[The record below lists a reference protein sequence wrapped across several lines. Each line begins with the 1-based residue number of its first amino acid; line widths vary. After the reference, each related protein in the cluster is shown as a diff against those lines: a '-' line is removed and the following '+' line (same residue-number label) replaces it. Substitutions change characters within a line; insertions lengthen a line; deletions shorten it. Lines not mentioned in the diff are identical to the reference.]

1 MNVSVVSITLFNL
14 DYFVAYILVV
24 HVIKYYIKIAEF
36 HWFNG
41 RLLLLSYITTIRRV
55 PLGRMSLRAVMEE
68 GTKLYC

>member
-14 DYFVAYILVV
+14 DYFVLYILA
-24 HVIKYYIKIAEF
+24 VIKYYIKIAEF

-41 RLLLLSYITTIRRV
+41 RLLLLSYIATIRRV